1 MTPRISIFPFF
12 VIVLAIQQITSTEDG
27 YLQYVKDGC
36 FTRGEALSCV
46 KYKALKIAKKSI
58 FGDDFY
64 SNETIKANNIISFVP
79 LDEDTIKRLIVNDTE
94 VLIDMPR
101 SIFSEWTQL
110 AQYFMK
116 LVKDFFKLKG
126 LRVELPDGARTI
138 EETDNDGR
146 GRRKKL
152 ALIVPLLTLLAVFK
166 TKVLL
171 VPILLSV
178 LLIKKLL
185 LIAAL
190 LLPSLL
196 STLKHCKHRG
206 YSYFGGSDSSDFSSD
221 YNTYGY
227 STGYSKDWALNR
239 AYNLAK
245 HRPTPGPM
253 YGTAPGAAV

>member
-1 MTPRISIFPFF
+1 MTPRISTFPLF
-12 VIVLAIQQITSTEDG
+12 VIVLAIQQITSTEND

-58 FGDDFY
+58 FGDHFY

-94 VLIDMPR
+94 VLIDTPR

-138 EETDNDGR
+138 EETDTDNDGE
-146 GRRKKL
+146 
-152 ALIVPLLTLLAVFK
+152 F
-166 TKVLL
+166 
-171 VPILLSV
+171 S
-178 LLIKKLL
+178 
-185 LIAAL
+185 
-190 LLPSLL
+190 LLPYTFLRSLITSKEVL
-196 STLKHCKHRG
+196 MILCVRIFCDD
-206 YSYFGGSDSSDFSSD
+206 YSDLEIFFVLVVDFFVSGFKLCC
-221 YNTYGY
+221 YQAQRN
-227 STGYSKDWALNR
+227 
-239 AYNLAK
+239 
-245 HRPTPGPM
+245 
-253 YGTAPGAAV
+253 